1 MGCGL
6 AVQFPSILPYPHTH
20 PSVPDFFLKIKVHHS
35 GEAYLNISNSPDL
48 GVNALIQ
55 RWRSLDWIPFLLKT
69 RISKYSTITGG
80 CEKYASPG

>member
-1 MGCGL
+1 MGCGW

-35 GEAYLNISNSPDL
+35 GEAGLNISNSPDF
-48 GVNALIQ
+48 GVNTLIK

-69 RISKYSTITGG
+69 RISKYCTITGLY
-80 CEKYASPG
+80 EKYASLG